1 MKIEFKN
8 KIKKTVGAIEIKNI
22 ADSNSVEMNIYGDIV
37 SDEYDKWSDM
47 DVCPQDILEALS
59 DIGNKNL
66 EININS
72 CGGSVFAGIGIYN
85 AIKQKCK
92 GNISVNITGIGA
104 SIASVI
110 AMCGN
115 TINMGVGSQLMIH
128 KPLCGC
134 IGNANDFT
142 QMINTLNKVEE
153 SIIDIYMENTIE
165 SVTREQIQALME
177 AESYLTTDDCKNLFK
192 NVIITGTNNTISN
205 SIKNEN
211 STAEVNSNCNDDTKI
226 KSENT
231 QENTDNE
238 EEQQE
243 DNEDNIEDGCK
254 KEKEDKINNLVNFEK
269 ELAIFLCEK
278 LN

>member
-8 KIKKTVGAIEIKNI
+8 KIQKIVGAIEFKNI
-22 ADSNSVEMNIYGDIV
+22 IDSNTLEMNIYGDIV
-37 SDEYDKWSDM
+37 SDEVYKFSDM
-47 DVCPQDILEALS
+47 DICPKDILNEL
-59 DIGNKNL
+59 DNIGNKNL

-92 GNISVNITGIGA
+92 GNITVNITGIGA

-128 KPLCGC
+128 KPSCGC

-153 SIIDIYMENTIE
+153 SIIDIYMENVNEDVTRKQIE
-165 SVTREQIQALME
+165 SLME
-177 AESYLTTDDCKNLFK
+177 NESYLSTTDCKNLFK
-192 NVIITGTNNTISN
+192 NIVIIGTNNSLAN
-205 SIKNEN
+205 SIENKCDEQDKSNEENKYDEQNQSNEENRCNEN
-211 STAEVNSNCNDDTKI
+211 NT
-226 KSENT
+226 SED
-231 QENTDNE
+231 E
-238 EEQQE
+238 
-243 DNEDNIEDGCK
+243 CK
-254 KEKEDKINNLVNFEK
+254 KEKDKEDKIKNLVNFEK
-269 ELAIFLCEK
+269 ELTIFLCQK